1 MVKVLEYRN
10 KTGGLFSGIGGFEFS
25 FSQTGF
31 ENKWAI
37 ENDPYAASTY
47 RQNFPDHHL
56 IEKDIKLITS
66 KEIKNLPNVDILLA
80 GFPCQAFSVAGY
92 RKGFKDPRGNLFD
105 EIIRFINELQKKP
118 KVIVL
123 ENVRNFYGHDD
134 GKTWT
139 YVSDALTSHNYS
151 LVPMIL
157 NTSVSTGIPQ
167 NRERAYIVCFEN
179 EPEVNYKIQELNNEK
194 NISRVELDYFNG
206 SKSSLFLTHFRKNLI
221 TKKKPLSKFL
231 ENNVDENYFYTKG
244 KFNTRSA
251 KDDLLIF
258 EELKRS
264 MKDSQTVYQWRRVG
278 EVRANKKG
286 EVPTLTASMGAGGH
300 NVPLILDGKNI
311 RKLTPRECFNF
322 QGFPRSF
329 KLPKE
334 MANNQLYKQAGN
346 AVTVPLVKKIAV
358 AIKKTLED

>member
-1 MVKVLEYRN
+1 V
-10 KTGGLFSGIGGFEFS
+10 GSLFSGVGGFEL
-25 FSQTGF
+25 GF
-31 ENKWAI
+31 FKAGFKTKWAV
-37 ENDPYAASTY
+37 ENDSFASTTY
-47 RQNFPDHHL
+47 RYNFPNHQL
-56 IEKDIKLITS
+56 IEKDIRSINS
-66 KEIKNLPNVDILLA
+66 KEIVKLPNVDVLLA

-105 EIIRFINELQKKP
+105 EIIKFIENLQP
-118 KVIVL
+118 RPSVLVL
-123 ENVRNFYGHDD
+123 ENVRNFYGHDNN
-134 GKTWT
+134 KTWG
-139 YVSDALTSHNYS
+139 YVKSALEKNSYS
-151 LVPMIL
+151 QIPLIL
-157 NTSVSTGIPQ
+157 NTSTSAGIPQ
-167 NRERAYIVCFEN
+167 NRERAYIVCFSN
-179 EPEVNYKIQELNNEK
+179 EQHVGYDLQYLNSKK
-194 NISRVELDYFNG
+194 NISFEKLDYFKGTN
-206 SKSSLFLTHFRKNLI
+206 SSLFLTNLRKNLMAD
-221 TKKKPLSKFL
+221 KKPIEKYL
-231 ENNVDENYFYTKG
+231 EKNVTDERYFYTKG
-244 KFNTRSA
+244 KYNTRSA
-251 KDDLLIF
+251 KDDLFIY

-322 QGFPRSF
+322 QGFPKSF

-346 AVTVPLVKKIAV
+346 AVTVPLVRKIAV

>member
-1 MVKVLEYRN
+1 MRL
-10 KTGGLFSGIGGFEFS
+10 LDLSM
-25 FSQTGF
+25 
-31 ENKWAI
+31 
-37 ENDPYAASTY
+37 
-47 RQNFPDHHL
+47 
-56 IEKDIKLITS
+56 
-66 KEIKNLPNVDILLA
+66 NL
-80 GFPCQAFSVAGY
+80 
-92 RKGFKDPRGNLFD
+92 
-105 EIIRFINELQKKP
+105 KKP

-139 YVSDALTSHNYS
+139 YVSDTLTSHNYS

-157 NTSVSTGIPQ
+157 NTSTSTGIPQ
-167 NRERAYIVCFEN
+167 NRESYIVCFKMKQ
-179 EPEVNYKIQELNNEK
+179 VTYDLQYLNNER
-194 NISRVELDYFNG
+194 NIKKGIDYFTG
-206 SKSSLFLTHFRKNLI
+206 SKSSLFLNNLTKNLLAE
-221 TKKKPLSKFL
+221 KKSIEKYL
-231 ENNVDENYFYTKG
+231 EKNVTDEKYLYTKG

-251 KDDLLIF
+251 KDGLLIF

-322 QGFPRSF
+322 QGFPKSF
-329 KLPKE
+329 KLP
-334 MANNQLYKQAGN
+334 MVSHFIIL
-346 AVTVPLVKKIAV
+346 VTSSLI
-358 AIKKTLED
+358 LS

>member
-1 MVKVLEYRN
+1 MN
-10 KTGGLFSGIGGFEFS
+10 CGGLFSGVGGFELG
-25 FSQTGF
+25 FSQSGF
-31 ENKWAI
+31 ETLWAL
-37 ENDPYAASTY
+37 ENDPHANITY
-47 RQNFPDHHL
+47 KTNFSNHQL
-56 IEKDIKLITS
+56 IQEDIKDVTNR
-66 KEIKNLPNVDILLA
+66 EIKKLDEIDALLA

-105 EIIRFINELQKKP
+105 EIIRFIENLQKKP
-118 KVIVL
+118 EVIVL
-123 ENVRNFYGHDD
+123 ENVRNFYGHD
-134 GKTWT
+134 GTKTWR
-139 YVSDALTSHNYS
+139 YVQQALQAQNYS
-151 LVPMIL
+151 QIPMIL
-157 NTSVSTGIPQ
+157 NTSTSTGIPQ
-167 NRERAYIVCFEN
+167 NRERAYIVCFKN
-179 EPEVNYKIQELNNEK
+179 EEQVTYDLQYLNNRK
-194 NISRVELDYFNG
+194 NISKKEFDYFTG
-206 SKSSLFLTHFRKNLI
+206 SKSSLFLNNLTKNLLAE
-221 TKKKPLSKFL
+221 KKSIEKYL
-231 ENNVDENYFYTKG
+231 EKNVTDEKYLYTKG

-251 KDDLLIF
+251 KDGLLIF

-346 AVTVPLVKKIAV
+346 AVTVPLVKKIAA

>member
-1 MVKVLEYRN
+1 
-10 KTGGLFSGIGGFEFS
+10 
-25 FSQTGF
+25 
-31 ENKWAI
+31 
-37 ENDPYAASTY
+37 
-47 RQNFPDHHL
+47 
-56 IEKDIKLITS
+56 
-66 KEIKNLPNVDILLA
+66 
-80 GFPCQAFSVAGY
+80 
-92 RKGFKDPRGNLFD
+92 
-105 EIIRFINELQKKP
+105 
-118 KVIVL
+118 
-123 ENVRNFYGHDD
+123 
-134 GKTWT
+134 
-139 YVSDALTSHNYS
+139 
-151 LVPMIL
+151 MIL
-157 NTSVSTGIPQ
+157 NTSTSTGIPQ
-167 NRERAYIVCFEN
+167 NRERAYIVCFKS
-179 EPEVNYKIQELNNEK
+179 EPEVSYEIQKFNNKK
-194 NISRVELDYFNG
+194 NISRIELDYFHG
-206 SKSSLFLTHFRKNLI
+206 TKSSLFLSHLRKSLI
-221 TKKKPLSKFL
+221 TKKKPLERFL
-231 ENNVDENYFYTKG
+231 EENVEDSYLYTKG

-251 KDDLLIF
+251 KDDLFIY

-322 QGFPRSF
+322 QGFPKSF

>member
-1 MVKVLEYRN
+1 MVKVLAYKY
-10 KTGGLFSGIGGFEFS
+10 KTGGLFSGVGGFELS
-25 FSQTGF
+25 FSQAGF

-37 ENDPYAASTY
+37 ENDQHAAKTY
-47 RQNFPDHHL
+47 RHNFSDHSL
-56 IEKDIKLITS
+56 LEKDIKSIPS
-66 KEIKNLPNVDILLA
+66 KEIKKLTNIDILLA

-105 EIIRFINELQKKP
+105 EIIRFVEELQKKP
-118 KVIVL
+118 KVLVL
-123 ENVRNFYGHDD
+123 ENVRNFYGHD
-134 GKTWT
+134 GANTWK
-139 YVSDALTSHNYS
+139 YVREALQEHNYS
-151 LVPMIL
+151 QIPMIL
-157 NTSVSTGIPQ
+157 NTSTSTGIPQ
-167 NRERAYIVCFEN
+167 NRERAYIVCFKN
-179 EPEVNYKIQELNNEK
+179 EPEVSYEIQKLNNKK
-194 NISRVELDYFNG
+194 NISRIELDYFHG
-206 SKSSLFLTHFRKNLI
+206 TKSSLFLTHLRKSLI
-221 TKKKPLSKFL
+221 TKKKPLEKFL
-231 ENNVDENYFYTKG
+231 EDNVENKYFYIKG

-251 KDDLLIF
+251 KDDLFIY

-264 MKDSQTVYQWRRVG
+264 MIDSQTVYQWRRVG

-322 QGFPRSF
+322 QGFPKSF